1 MSVRSNFFY
10 VTLPRVSESL
20 SRFLIRSIKIF
31 HILLSYLKYL
41 LHLAKAF
48 ISSEF
53 FTKDMKVDVKN
64 IHILIMRLRI
74 QLNAHGMQLNSD
86 EFEELVYQN
95 NDVGHII
102 RKCGEFLD
110 TKSCSTQSSLV
121 SIDPDVLKGSVEVAR
136 GRRPSLQSEPS
147 VRWHSLFH
155 STSQVSI
162 KTYFMSVL

>member
-1 MSVRSNFFY
+1 
-10 VTLPRVSESL
+10 
-20 SRFLIRSIKIF
+20 
-31 HILLSYLKYL
+31 
-41 LHLAKAF
+41 
-48 ISSEF
+48 
-53 FTKDMKVDVKN
+53 MKVDVKN

-95 NDVGHII
+95 NDVGYII

-136 GRRPSLQSEPS
+136 GRRPSLQGEPS
-147 VRWHSLFH
+147 VRWHSLKCTISQCFTPQAK
-155 STSQVSI
+155 SVSKLTSCRLFESSSI
-162 KTYFMSVL
+162 GTLL